1 MTTPSLTP
9 TIFRNLIDSVASY
22 SELIPVM
29 QLLIEQPLSKE
40 YGNSFL
46 HALSLLDSSHLE
58 FEEWKF
64 FYQIVSES
72 FPEEY
77 FDKST
82 YPSLIRVSCSEFG
95 YMFLNNLGL
104 FEKTITSLLQLMQ
117 SQGITLRKRTL
128 SPIIQAYHREGKG
141 GMGMSIFAL
150 SKVNNITL
158 DAVDLSCLL
167 TSSSS
172 LDQMTILQEILGN
185 PMIFDAMSVSIL
197 EKSFSC
203 TSYTVGEDNYC
214 GDFQIPE
221 FNLSLEEKKRL
232 LLTLENHVDEKT
244 THRKG
249 VRKAFHK
256 CCSSYNKK
264 FTAVVDGANVGR
276 FQQGTKSQGKLNYT
290 QIKNVVGKL
299 QQSGHRVL
307 LCLNENHLKK
317 MDAGTCAILREIK
330 ELCYVLQTPSGL
342 DDDLCWLYAC
352 ISLPRAFLVTMD
364 ELRNHIYT
372 IDSVIQKWKQYR
384 RITFE
389 INRGSG
395 DVTFKYP
402 LSYEVKPHLQ
412 KTASGHTLWLPIQDE
427 VSKWCA
433 VEL

>member
-1 MTTPSLTP
+1 MATPSLTP

-29 QLLIEQPLSKE
+29 QLLTEQPIIKE

-46 HALSLLDSSHLE
+46 HALALLDSSHLDYD
-58 FEEWKF
+58 EWLF
-64 FYQIVSES
+64 FYQKVSQS
-72 FPEEY
+72 FPEEQ

-82 YPSLIRVSCSEFG
+82 YPSLMRVSCCEYG
-95 YMFLNNLGL
+95 YMFLNKQGL
-104 FEKTITSLLQLMQ
+104 FEKTITSLLQVMQ
-117 SQGITLRKRTL
+117 NRGITLRKRTL

-150 SKVNNITL
+150 SKVNNISL
-158 DAVDLSCLL
+158 DAIDLSCLL

-172 LDQMTILQEILGN
+172 LDQMTILQEILGQT
-185 PMIFDAMSVSIL
+185 MLFDEMSISIL
-197 EKSFSC
+197 EKSFKC
-203 TSYTVGEDNYC
+203 TRHIIGEDNRC

-221 FNLSLEEKKRL
+221 FQLSLEEKKHL
-232 LLTLENHVDEKT
+232 LQTLESHVDEKT

-256 CCSSYNKK
+256 FCSSYNKK

-276 FQQGTKSQGKLNYT
+276 FQQGSKSQGTLNYQ
-290 QIKNVVGKL
+290 QIKNVIQKL
-299 QQSGHRVL
+299 QHSGHRVL

-317 MDAGTCAILREIK
+317 MNALDTALLVEIK
-330 ELCYVLQTPSGL
+330 TLCYVLKTPSGL
-342 DDDLCWLYAC
+342 DDDLCWLYAS

-372 IDSVIQKWKQYR
+372 IDSAIQKWKQYR

-395 DVTFKYP
+395 DVNLMYP
-402 LSYEVKPHLQ
+402 LPYEVKPHLQ
-412 KTASGHTLWLPIQDE
+412 KTDKGSKLWLPIQDG
-427 VSKWCA
+427 VSKWCS